1 MRQLVAITAL
11 LLVAVTLGCSQTSPS
26 PTAGPAPTSAPT
38 ATATPTPLPTQVP
51 TSTLGVDPTPT
62 LLPQATPTPGTTPT
76 EVPTQALIQTL
87 TPSPTAT
94 PRPTDTPAP
103 TLAPTPTAT
112 PAPVPTSTP
121 PPTSTPTPTPVPL
134 ASFAPAT
141 LPASVLA
148 EHVPLLNARVADLR
162 FFESTDQ
169 AVPASNRIYTNRFHN
184 STARYI
190 NWEVSLV
197 YPNRAQTIPSALS
210 AVYYRS
216 DGTIYGEFEQS
227 ISLQAD
233 WIGSAHVGGWGQRAV
248 GQWPAGSYRVVLSV
262 AGVEIASGWFE
273 VANDSVFALGSAPA
287 SSLLEGIQQVGSLL
301 PWLTDANSLSESRAL
316 VALSDIALQDP
327 DLAAEVAVLGWVQ
340 DGIDSREEGALEH
353 LAILSA
359 RDPVLT
365 ATVAR
370 SPWARDGVIGL
381 EWAALKQLV
390 LISAHSAALAQSVLA
405 LPWIGDGIIELEK
418 QALEYLAV
426 FAREDVGAAT
436 AVTELPW
443 LGDGINVDERLAL
456 WSVSNLIAQ
465 AVQLGIQATDFLWF
479 ADGITADERRTLGYL
494 QDLTIHSAQLGKDTA
509 AFLWVG
515 DTITEPERSTLR
527 NLRDLTLHSLAMGTT
542 VAGYP
547 WMRDNITTDE
557 RWTVRYLSDLAN
569 RDATLAEQL
578 IAGPFLTTSFE
589 ERDRYALLSIL
600 ELGDSPVDLALLT
613 SADWFVDGVDHPE
626 AALIT
631 VLYRQSLISSDEFR
645 SLLEFYEY
653 QSGSVSLPLAGE
665 VQLSIIRPYPE
676 TAIKAQ
682 GQMQRLENAV
692 RHVEGFFDV
701 AFPQHDVILLYGET
715 GTQTTGI
722 YVGSHMV
729 VDRPV
734 VIQDDL
740 RRVEA
745 HEVSHYYWG
754 SSAVP
759 IWFREGGADFL
770 ASYVIAQVYGD
781 SLRSRFTD
789 VGGRNAAYCN
799 SLGMDTIQDLQDNLA
814 IIGFDEFFGRP
825 YYGCNYVLGEALFL
839 ELYDIIGPGAFQD
852 VWKSI
857 YLAVESLGQEYSDAE
872 IYQLYSD
879 VTPGGVV
886 GDFNRTYST
895 WHGGSFIG

>member
-1 MRQLVAITAL
+1 M
-11 LLVAVTLGCSQTSPS
+11 
-26 PTAGPAPTSAPT
+26 
-38 ATATPTPLPTQVP
+38 
-51 TSTLGVDPTPT
+51 
-62 LLPQATPTPGTTPT
+62 
-76 EVPTQALIQTL
+76 
-87 TPSPTAT
+87 
-94 PRPTDTPAP
+94 
-103 TLAPTPTAT
+103 
-112 PAPVPTSTP
+112 P
-121 PPTSTPTPTPVPL
+121 P

-148 EHVPLLNARVADLR
+148 ERVPLLNARVADLR
-162 FFESTDQ
+162 FFESTDH
-169 AVPASNRIYTNRFHN
+169 AVPALNRIYTNRFHN
-184 STARYI
+184 STARCI
-190 NWEVSLV
+190 NWEVTLV
-197 YPNRAQTIPSALS
+197 YPSLAQTVPS

-233 WIGSAHVGGWGQRAV
+233 WIGSAHVGGWGQTAL
-248 GQWPAGSYRVVLSV
+248 GQWPTGSYQVVLSV
-262 AGVEIASGWFE
+262 ADLEIASGWFE

-287 SSLLEGIQQVGSLL
+287 SSLLERIQQVGLLL
-301 PWLTDANSLSESRAL
+301 PWFTDVNSLSENRAL
-316 VALSDIALQDP
+316 VALSEIALQDP
-327 DLAAEVAVLGWVQ
+327 ELAAEVAILGWVQ
-340 DGIDSREEGALEH
+340 DGIDSQEAGSLEH

-359 RDPVLT
+359 RDPFL
-365 ATVAR
+365 AAAVAR
-370 SPWARDGVIGL
+370 SLWISDGIIGL

-390 LISAHSAALAQSVLA
+390 LLSAHSAALAQSVLA
-405 LPWIGDGIIELEK
+405 LPWIGDGITELEK

-426 FAREDVGAAT
+426 LAREDAVAAAT
-436 AVTELPW
+436 VTELPW

-465 AVQLGIQATDFLWF
+465 AVQLGTRATEFPWF
-479 ADGITADERRTLGYL
+479 VDGITADERRTLGYL
-494 QDLTIHSAQLGKDTA
+494 QDLTIHSAQLGRDTG

-547 WMRDNITTDE
+547 WMSDSITTEE
-557 RWTVRYLSDLAN
+557 RWTIRYLSDLAD
-569 RDATLAEQL
+569 RDAALAEQL
-578 IAGPFLTTSFE
+578 IAGPFLTSSFE

-600 ELGDSPVDLALLT
+600 ELGDSPVNLGLLT
-613 SADWFVDGVDHPE
+613 SADWFVDGVDHQE

-631 VLYRQSLISSDEFR
+631 VLYRQSLVSSGEFR

-653 QSGSVSLPLAGE
+653 QSESVSLRLAGD

-676 TAIKAQ
+676 SAIKAQ

-692 RHVEGFFDV
+692 RHIEGLFDV
-701 AFPQHDVILLYGET
+701 AFPRQDVILLYGET

-722 YVGSHMV
+722 HVGSHIV
-729 VDRPV
+729 VDRPA

-745 HEVSHYYWG
+745 HEVGHYYWG

-770 ASYVIAQVYGD
+770 ASYVIEQVYGD

-789 VGGRNAAYCN
+789 VGGRNARYCS

-814 IIGFDEFFGRP
+814 IIGFDEFFSRP

-839 ELYDIIGPGAFQD
+839 EVYDLIGPGGFQG
-852 VWKSI
+852 VWQSI
-857 YLAVESLGQEYSDAE
+857 YLAVESLGQEFSDAE

-886 GDFNRTYST
+886 TEFQRTYSI